1 MSPQGYM
8 FLIAM
13 AMVLTSIVTIFAMK
27 YFAVRKGGEDAKAQS
42 AQLDQVL
49 DGIAMLQRD
58 VKDMQGQVSD
68 VDQRLRSVE
77 TLLKEV

>member
-27 YFAVRKGGEDAKAQS
+27 YFTIWKGGEDARMHS

-58 VKDMQGQVSD
+58 VKDMRGQVGE
-68 VDQRLRSVE
+68 VDQRLQSVE

>member
-1 MSPQGYM
+1 MSPPGYM

-27 YFAVRKGGEDAKAQS
+27 YFTVWKGGEDAKTHS

-58 VKDMQGQVSD
+58 VKDMRGQVGEMDHKLQSI
-68 VDQRLRSVE
+68 E
-77 TLLKEV
+77 TVLKEV